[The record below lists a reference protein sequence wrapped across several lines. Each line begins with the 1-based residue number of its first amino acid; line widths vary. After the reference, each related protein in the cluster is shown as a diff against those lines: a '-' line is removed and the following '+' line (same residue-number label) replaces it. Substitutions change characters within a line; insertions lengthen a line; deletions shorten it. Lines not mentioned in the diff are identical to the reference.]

1 MRRYIAC
8 RPFMTPLLVTFVV
21 LQSLDVLTTLMGLKM
36 GAVESSTFIGGVMA
50 RFGAV
55 SGLLVS
61 KLIAS
66 LILVGAMRLGRSHL
80 IVFVNCWFTCI
91 VSWNLLMIGAS
102 LGTQI

>member
-1 MRRYIAC
+1 
-8 RPFMTPLLVTFVV
+8 MTPLLVTFVV

-36 GAVESSTFIGGVMA
+36 GAVESSTFIGGVMSH
-50 RFGAV
+50 FGAV
-55 SGLLVS
+55 PGLLVS